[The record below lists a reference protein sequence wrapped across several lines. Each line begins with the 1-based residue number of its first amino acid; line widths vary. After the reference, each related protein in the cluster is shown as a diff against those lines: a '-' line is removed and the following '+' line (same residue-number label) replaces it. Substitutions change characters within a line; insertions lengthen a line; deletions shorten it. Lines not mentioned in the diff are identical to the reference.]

1 MSNIQSDIF
10 IDNVKQNKRKT
21 RRGKK
26 RRGPKPKK
34 DLSMSFTFPKGYGKD
49 KIKNDINNYLNQL
62 CVMTDK
68 NGNVMQ
74 NTGLVYRDIIKNI
87 TMNDNGIYT
96 EIYKNEEITELQNKY
111 LNNWCL

>member
-1 MSNIQSDIF
+1 MSNIQSDII

-26 RRGPKPKK
+26 RRGPKTIK
-34 DLSMSFTFPKGYGKD
+34 DLSMSFTVPRGD
-49 KIKNDINNYLNQL
+49 MDRIKYDLNNYLNKL

-87 TMNDNGIYT
+87 TMNDNGINT
-96 EIYKNEEITELQNKY
+96 EIYKNEEFTELQNKY